1 MYQKKK
7 LRSSQAHVRDQRPLR
22 PRLDKT
28 SPPTRDTNKPCEESP
43 EPSAAEPQ
51 DEENDPGNLAE
62 FIDRED
68 VRIGE
73 IGHHSRMCFIGTEVS
88 NFNYLVR
95 QSSLQPGHEGAFHFG
110 NRQFNRKHTGHDL
123 QHVPSEALERLDKR
137 LEQRL
142 MKAYFERV
150 NRGWPIVD
158 QEHFMLQYEGRIPR
172 LPVQLPLLNAICLVG
187 AHVLASEEPKMKDL
201 QPLLFWRTKILIDC
215 RFEQDRAIYVQV
227 ALLLTWYSD
236 GLEEIVAN
244 AWHWLGIATRTALGC
259 GMHRDVTE
267 SSMLKTAK
275 RIWTR
280 LFWVVFQF
288 DTLVSASYGRP
299 QAM

>member
-22 PRLDKT
+22 PRLDGA
-28 SPPTRDTNKPCEESP
+28 SPPPQSIKPVDESP
-43 EPSAAEPQ
+43 GPSSAEPQ
-51 DEENDPGNLAE
+51 EEENDPGNLAE

-68 VRIGE
+68 VRIAE
-73 IGHHSRMCFIGTEVS
+73 IGHHSRMCFIGSEVS

-95 QSSLQPGHEGAFHFG
+95 QSSLQPGHESAFHFG

-187 AHVLASEEPKMKDL
+187 AHVLAADEPKMKDL

-259 GMHRDVTE
+259 GMHRDVTK
-267 SSMLKTAK
+267 SRMLKSAK
-275 RIWTR
+275 LNWTR

-299 QAM
+299 QSM

>member
-7 LRSSQAHVRDQRPLR
+7 LRSSQAHVRDTRPLR
-22 PRLDKT
+22 PRPEQR
-28 SPPTRDTNKPCEESP
+28 SPTLQSHTKSSEPSP
-43 EPSAAEPQ
+43 ELSADGQE
-51 DEENDPGNLAE
+51 EENDPGNLAE

-68 VRIGE
+68 VRIAE
-73 IGHHSRMCFIGTEVS
+73 IGHHTRMCFIGTEIS

-123 QHVPSEALERLDKR
+123 QHVPAEALERLDKK
-137 LEQRL
+137 LEQKL
-142 MKAYFERV
+142 MKAYFEHV
-150 NRGWPIVD
+150 NGGWPIVD
-158 QEHFMLQYEGRIPR
+158 QELFMLQYEGRIPR
-172 LPVQLPLLNAICLVG
+172 LPVQLPLLHAICLVG
-187 AHVLASEEPKMKDL
+187 AHVLASEDPKMKEL

-215 RFEQDRAIYVQV
+215 RFEQDRAIYAQV

-244 AWHWLGIATRTALGC
+244 AWHWIGIATRTAIGC

-267 SSMLKTAK
+267 SKMLDTAK

-280 LFWVVFQF
+280 LFWVIFQF

-299 QAM
+299 QTM